1 MKVAKD
7 DQLQSKQR
15 KEALYIQVHT
25 INKIKKTQM
34 LKAMDL
40 TN

>member
-25 INKIKKTQM
+25 INKIKK
-34 LKAMDL
+34 D
-40 TN
+40 TNVESNGSN